1 MDSLKKQFKSLKSN
15 EFKEVYTKGKKIVT
29 SFYVLFILKG
39 KEELKVGVVASKKIG
54 KAVKRN
60 RAKRRLREIV
70 RLSQP
75 FLSKN
80 MWLVLVARKG
90 ILKADFW
97 QAQKL
102 FLNKIKNETDSV

>member
-1 MDSLKKQFKSLKSN
+1 M
-15 EFKEVYTKGKKIVT
+15 
-29 SFYVLFILKG
+29 
-39 KEELKVGVVASKKIG
+39 
-54 KAVKRN
+54 
-60 RAKRRLREIV
+60 REIV